1 MKQERRIGVAIFGY
15 RRRRVRELLHERE
28 ALAQEAEVRLRAAEG
43 RILGLHR
50 ELEVVEEELSE
61 RDARIQDLGAQVE
74 AFARSSEAP
83 TPKVLVRELD
93 AILSSAEATAQAMIE
108 RTRAVTERKLQDAS
122 EYERRLYADL
132 VRADEWRQE
141 ALPLIRAVH
150 SRIGEIRA
158 RLEEVAESVVET
170 VKPLEQLSD
179 IDWPQ
184 AQQLPMPGWDT
195 ASEPEEAA
203 VPARGRPQR
212 REVLEPAAPRVRGYE
227 NHVRESRLDKFEQ
240 KTDADG
246 NGHRPQPHEGGDHR
260 AHGDGESDLI
270 DLQRRARARASPTA
284 L

>member
-15 RRRRVRELLHERE
+15 RRRRVRELLQERE
-28 ALAQEAEVRLRAAEG
+28 ALAQEAEARLRAAEG

-50 ELEVVEEELSE
+50 ELEVVEEEISE

-93 AILSSAEATAQAMIE
+93 AILSSAEATAQGMIE

-179 IDWPQ
+179 IDWPHAEQ
-184 AQQLPMPGWDT
+184 PPMPGWDT
-195 ASEPEEAA
+195 ASEPEAA
-203 VPARGRPQR
+203 VAAQGRPQR
-212 REVLEPAAPRVRGYE
+212 REALEPAAPRARGYE
-227 NHVRESRLDKFEQ
+227 THMRESRLDKFEQ
-240 KTDADG
+240 KTDGDG
-246 NGHRPQPHEGGDHR
+246 NGHRPSRTRAGTTVHR
-260 AHGDGESDLI
+260 ATEN
-270 DLQRRARARASPTA
+270 RT
-284 L
+284 